1 MVEYTKRRNKNRG
14 YMKLDVWHKS
24 IELYKLVCRI
34 VYIEKRIEF
43 KIRAQIA
50 DAAQSV
56 PGNIAEGYC
65 RRSINEYIQYLYIAA
80 GSLGETLSRIISSQA
95 ADQITK
101 DQFERVDI
109 LHYEVENKLL
119 HLIESLEEKRD
130 KGEWI
135 TRVSDDFGEYFTK

>member
-1 MVEYTKRRNKNRG
+1 M
-14 YMKLDVWHKS
+14 
-24 IELYKLVCRI
+24 
-34 VYIEKRIEF
+34 
-43 KIRAQIA
+43 
-50 DAAQSV
+50 
-56 PGNIAEGYC
+56 AEGYC

-80 GSLGETLSRIISSQA
+80 GSLGETLSRIISLQA

-101 DQFERVDI
+101 DQFERIDI

-119 HLIESLEEKRD
+119 HLIESLEEKRE